1 MRYIVILISL
11 LFLAEPKAEA
21 QNKGTKGP
29 DISSIKAQ
37 YLAIEAKRKSYI
49 QYTTPTQEEG
59 MAFIAFY
66 EGAALKMLN
75 CNYTQDMSL
84 SDADHYYSGN
94 QVILVYAKDSE
105 FEESLKVNPRTK
117 VKSMTENWYYF
128 NKEILIKWVS
138 GGKVI
143 DSSSEAFKAKQASFT
158 KEFAANKKR
167 FAEQNKLVKVK

>member
-1 MRYIVILISL
+1 MRYLFLLISL
-11 LFLAEPKAEA
+11 LFLAEPNSWA
-21 QNKGTKGP
+21 QNKGSKGP
-29 DISSIKAQ
+29 DISGIKSQ

-59 MAFIAFY
+59 MAFIGFY
-66 EGAALKMLN
+66 EGKALKMLN

-138 GGKVI
+138 GGKVM
-143 DSSSEAFKAKQASFT
+143 DSNSEAFKAKQANFT

-167 FAEQNKLVKVK
+167 FSDQSKLVQVK